1 MKYLTILWA
10 FALVALHTSFI
21 YAQAPGSKQ
30 FRKQFLALI
39 NKTRAVGCD
48 CGNTHMPPAPPL
60 VWNDD
65 LEKAA
70 KGHAKDM
77 ASKKYFNHISKDGRD
92 AMARAEDAGYKHD
105 GYQSFTVGENIAQGQ
120 MSIEQVTNGWFH
132 SEGHCRNLMN
142 PDFKEVGIWV
152 TNQYWVQDFGGRV
165 EFSPAMKQMIKNG
178 KAHIIRSSA
187 RQEHH

>member
-1 MKYLTILWA
+1 MKYLFFLCGVV
-10 FALVALHTSFI
+10 LMLNTSSA
-21 YAQAPGSKQ
+21 YAQSAGSSK
-30 FRKQFLALI
+30 FKKQFLELI
-39 NKTRAVGCD
+39 NKTRAIGCD
-48 CGNTHMPPAPPL
+48 CGNTHMAPAPPL

-77 ASKKYFNHISKDGRD
+77 ASKKYFSHINKNGRD
-92 AMARAEDAGYKHD
+92 AMARAENAGYKHD

-120 MSIEQVTNGWFH
+120 MSIEQVTDGWFH

-152 TNQYWVQDFGGRV
+152 TNLYWVQDFGGRV
-165 EFSPAMKQMIKNG
+165 EFSPAMKKLIKSG
-178 KAHIIRSSA
+178 KAHLVRGSV
-187 RQEHH
+187 REEHH